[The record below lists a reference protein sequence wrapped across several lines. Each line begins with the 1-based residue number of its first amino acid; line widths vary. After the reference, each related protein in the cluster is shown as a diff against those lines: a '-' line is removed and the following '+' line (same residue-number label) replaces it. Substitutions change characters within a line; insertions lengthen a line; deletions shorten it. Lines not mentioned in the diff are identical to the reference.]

1 MSIPVVFER
10 ITTQL
15 SIYHEEKLLSQK
27 VAILYF
33 DEIFNSISINIKVTI
48 MDITEAR
55 KNVKMKDH
63 IPNIESILLKA
74 PIKLER

>member
-1 MSIPVVFER
+1 
-10 ITTQL
+10 
-15 SIYHEEKLLSQK
+15 
-27 VAILYF
+27 
-33 DEIFNSISINIKVTI
+33 